1 MEYLINGLIIVATFV
16 VMEAVAWGLHKF
28 ILHTFL
34 WFVHDTHHLPRTG
47 IFEKNDVIA
56 FIFGIP
62 SWLFIMYGIMGGND
76 FRLYIGIGILIYG
89 ICYILVH
96 DGLVHQRFKI
106 FSHPKSIYLIGL
118 KLGHEAHH
126 RHDNKSDYKKEN
138 DIVWGMLLVPFRY
151 FREAR
156 FVAKR
161 DKGKDI

>member
-1 MEYLINGLIIVATFV
+1 MEYIIGGLVIGGTFIA
-16 VMEAVAWGLHKF
+16 MEGVAWALHKY

-34 WFVHDTHHLPRTG
+34 WFIHDTHHLPRTG
-47 IFEKNDVIA
+47 LFEKNDIIA

-62 SWLFIMYGIMGGND
+62 SWLFMMYGIMNGND

-89 ICYILVH
+89 ICYILIH

-106 FSHPKSIYLIGL
+106 FTHPKSIYLIGL

-126 RHDNKSDYKKEN
+126 RNDAHPDYKKEN
-138 DIVWGMLLVPFRY
+138 DIVWGMFWVPHRF

-156 FVAKR
+156 FIIKR
-161 DKGKDI
+161 TKENSQ